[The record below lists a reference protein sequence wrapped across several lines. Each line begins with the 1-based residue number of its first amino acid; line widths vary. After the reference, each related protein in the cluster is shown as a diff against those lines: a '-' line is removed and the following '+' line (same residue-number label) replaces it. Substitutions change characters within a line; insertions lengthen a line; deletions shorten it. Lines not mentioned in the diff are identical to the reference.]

1 MNPQPSAI
9 QGSQARSKS
18 PAITG
23 EECNEFFAWAEMEHS
38 RRTMSVAEAAV
49 LLGIDI
55 PTALKLIDDGTLCAS
70 VDVVTGD
77 WLVKTACVRA
87 QLADT
92 VSLATSYGGSEN
104 EDELLNHMASSP
116 KLAVVEQNRYGEEVE
131 EHLHGSRVAQDLL
144 DALPVMPGIE
154 FELQPNSQAV
164 PEFIHCDEVVSE
176 MLEHLFRTNS
186 EITALERAIEVPS
199 DKLTTITQETATV
212 EPLAVPSESIQNS
225 PVSAKVADSVD
236 KTLDRAAITAKNI
249 ESLMDS
255 LDFANVRLEGSMYR
269 VGYLEAQLSSLE
281 LQLELMNEYRNR
293 AAKAILADRENDI
306 LKEKIAELE
315 TTNNDM
321 HEHLVALDEHL
332 VQAHLAIGRIEQTW
346 WYRLFSWLFNFKPF
360 ENLNRG

>member
-1 MNPQPSAI
+1 
-9 QGSQARSKS
+9 
-18 PAITG
+18 
-23 EECNEFFAWAEMEHS
+23 
-38 RRTMSVAEAAV
+38 
-49 LLGIDI
+49 
-55 PTALKLIDDGTLCAS
+55 
-70 VDVVTGD
+70 
-77 WLVKTACVRA
+77 
-87 QLADT
+87 
-92 VSLATSYGGSEN
+92 
-104 EDELLNHMASSP
+104 
-116 KLAVVEQNRYGEEVE
+116 
-131 EHLHGSRVAQDLL
+131 
-144 DALPVMPGIE
+144 
-154 FELQPNSQAV
+154 
-164 PEFIHCDEVVSE
+164 

>member
-38 RRTMSVAEAAV
+38 RRTMSLEEASV
-49 LLGIDI
+49 LLGIDVS
-55 PTALKLIDDGTLCAS
+55 TALKLIDDGTLCAT
-70 VDVVTGD
+70 VDDFTGA

-92 VSLATSYGGSEN
+92 VSLATSHGGGEN
-104 EDELLNHMASSP
+104 EDGSINHVISLP
-116 KLAVVEQNRYGEEVE
+116 KLTVVEPIRYDEEVE
-131 EHLHGSRVAQDLL
+131 EHVHGSNAALDLL

-154 FELQPNSQAV
+154 FDLQPNDQAV

-186 EITALERAIEVPS
+186 EITALERALEAPVPVS
-199 DKLTTITQETATV
+199 AAYSPLPAMV
-212 EPLAVPSESIQNS
+212 EPPAVPDNAAPQS
-225 PVSAKVADSVD
+225 PVSSNIAEAID

-281 LQLELMNEYRNR
+281 QQLELMNEYRNR
-293 AAKAILADRENDI
+293 AARAILADRENDI
-306 LKEKIAELE
+306 LKEKVVELE
-315 TTNNDM
+315 TKNTDM

-332 VQAHLAIGRIEQTW
+332 VQAHLAIGRIEQTGGIDCSRGSSTLS
-346 WYRLFSWLFNFKPF
+346 RLTI
-360 ENLNRG
+360 